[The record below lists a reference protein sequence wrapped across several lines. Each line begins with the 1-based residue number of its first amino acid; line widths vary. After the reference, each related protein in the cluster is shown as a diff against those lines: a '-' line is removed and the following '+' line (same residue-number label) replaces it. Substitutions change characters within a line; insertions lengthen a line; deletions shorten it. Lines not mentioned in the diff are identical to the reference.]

1 MIKILAVSDRESA
14 SLENTLKK
22 NSSISK
28 NLDYLISC
36 GDLGKDYLTYL
47 SGSLNLEL
55 MFVYG
60 NHDVRRKESPNRIQ
74 PVNKLTSLNSKTA
87 LPGSN
92 LHKNFVERGK
102 YSLIGFG
109 GSRWYNGQGT
119 QYEEKEMKRHV
130 NSLLKKIKLKHMF
143 GKISGRPKNPLIVV
157 SHAPV
162 AGVHDLKDPCHKGF
176 DCFKTVIEQ
185 LHPILWL
192 HGHIHQPS
200 LLKNQATT
208 YKGTRI
214 INVCEYRFISIDV
227 GGKIKVSYDWNKV

>member
-1 MIKILAVSDRESA
+1 MIKILAISDRESS
-14 SLENTLKK
+14 SLESILKK
-22 NSSISK
+22 NPSISK
-28 NLDYLISC
+28 SLDYLISC
-36 GDLGKDYLTYL
+36 GDLGRDYLTYL

-60 NHDVRRKESPNRIQ
+60 NHDVRQKESPGGIQ
-74 PVNKLTSLNSKTA
+74 PAAFNSRTA

-92 LHKNFVERGK
+92 LHKNFIKRGE
-102 YSLIGFG
+102 YSLIGFE

-119 QYEEKEMKRHV
+119 QYEEKEMKSHV

-162 AGVHDLKDPCHKGF
+162 ADVHDLKDPCHKGF
-176 DCFKTVIEQ
+176 DCFKTVIEKLQ
-185 LHPILWL
+185 PVLWL

-214 INVCEYRFISIDV
+214 INVCEYRFISIDA
-227 GGKIKVSYDWNKV
+227 GGKIKVSYDWNKI

>member
-14 SLENTLKK
+14 SLENILKK
-22 NSSISK
+22 NPAISK

-60 NHDVRRKESPNRIQ
+60 NHDVRQKESPCRIQ
-74 PVNKLTSLNSKTA
+74 PAAFNSRIA

-92 LHKNFVERGK
+92 LHKNFIKRGE
-102 YSLIGFG
+102 YSLIGFE

-119 QYEEKEMKRHV
+119 QYEEKEMKSHV

-143 GKISGRPKNPLIVV
+143 GKISGKPKNPLIVV
-157 SHAPV
+157 SHAPI
-162 AGVHDLKDPCHKGF
+162 ADVHDLKDPCHKGF
-176 DCFKTVIEQ
+176 NCFKTVIEKLQ
-185 LHPILWL
+185 PVLWL

-208 YKGTRI
+208 YESTRI
-214 INVCEYRFISIDV
+214 INVCEYRFISIDA
-227 GGKIKVSYDWNKV
+227 GGKIKVSYNWDKI